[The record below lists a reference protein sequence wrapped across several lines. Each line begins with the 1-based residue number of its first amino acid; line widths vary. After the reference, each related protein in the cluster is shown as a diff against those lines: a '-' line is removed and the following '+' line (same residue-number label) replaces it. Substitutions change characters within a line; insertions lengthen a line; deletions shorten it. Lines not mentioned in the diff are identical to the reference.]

1 MKNSEKKN
9 IWQDIKNTWNEQ
21 PQSEKIN
28 IQVSQ
33 LINEFKSKV
42 SQFEKDSIKSDIANL
57 NIHWNKFKKSNKIN
71 QFEKDL
77 IKKTNTQNNIGLFIG
92 IGTSIGISLG
102 IAFGSVFDNIGLGIT
117 LGISFGAGLGIILW
131 LIIQKINDKK
141 D

>member
-117 LGISFGAGLGIILW
+117 LGISFGAGLGITLW
-131 LIIQKINDKK
+131 LIIQNYK
-141 D
+141 

>member
-1 MKNSEKKN
+1 MWNSEQKN

-42 SQFEKDSIKSDIANL
+42 SQFEKDSINSDIATLKL
-57 NIHWNKFKKSNKIN
+57 NWDKTKRNYLT

-77 IKKTNTQNNIGLFIG
+77 IEKHKNTFNNLGLFIG
-92 IGTSIGISLG
+92 IGTFTGISFG
-102 IAFGSVFDNIGLGIT
+102 VAFGSVYDNIGIGIG
-117 LGISFGAGLGIILW
+117 LGISFGVALGIILW
-131 LIIQKINDKK
+131 LVIQKINKK
-141 D
+141 

>member
-1 MKNSEKKN
+1 MWNSEQKN

-117 LGISFGAGLGIILW
+117 LGISFGAGLGITLW
-131 LIIQKINDKK
+131 LIIQNYK
-141 D
+141 